1 MLKRKKVSFF
11 RARKN
16 TRKGV
21 RVLVGRRFL
30 GIGAT
35 FSFPLISSILFIS
48 FLCYF
53 FVTLWLQGD
62 SINFFFVALWMQ
74 QVDFCE
80 GFFTAFLVLFWSIAI
95 FMECLLI
102 SDLVYGR
109 GGVVVGTF
117 FGNSHSEICRRLCK
131 WFDLKIGIWLWVI
144 LSWNYGYLWSLGSA
158 WLSITDDKKLK
169 ISGKFFS
176 ALRITK
182 LN

>member
-1 MLKRKKVSFF
+1 MTQIWWTAHPFPHSTEKTSSRYLSRAKAKNSLIQMLKRKKVSFF

-35 FSFPLISSILFIS
+35 FSFPLISSILFFS

-80 GFFTAFLVLFWSIAI
+80 GFFYCFFGPFLKYRNFYGMFVDFWSRLWQGRSSCGNI
-95 FMECLLI
+95 FWKQ
-102 SDLVYGR
+102 SFGDL
-109 GGVVVGTF
+109 
-117 FGNSHSEICRRLCK
+117 
-131 WFDLKIGIWLWVI
+131 
-144 LSWNYGYLWSLGSA
+144 
-158 WLSITDDKKLK
+158 
-169 ISGKFFS
+169 
-176 ALRITK
+176 
-182 LN
+182 